1 MTPEEGRRLT
11 DHYPLDPGEQVGHL
25 EPGADPATAV
35 VTGTRYRDIYGA
47 SLIHRPH
54 DLWVATDDVSRDLQD
69 LIRQRL
75 LAERFSPDDAD
86 EWAFRDWHTLH
97 VRAGS
102 TYRDA
107 NNPRLRDRV
116 VELALA
122 HRDHGIP
129 NDEAFLWVAQS
140 VDATDAAHHRNHG
153 WNPDTYRTL
162 MSRWWRKGSPSAPE
176 AWIEAPIL
184 AWRALRYLR
193 VGLTLTEAL
202 TQEERRLAG
211 EDVDSAIDLLIGLAP
226 RRRP

>member
-1 MTPEEGRRLT
+1 MSNDVRRLT
-11 DHYPLDPGEQVGHL
+11 NHYPLDADEPVGHL
-25 EPGADPATAV
+25 EPGGDPASATAS
-35 VTGTRYRDIYGA
+35 GTRYRDIYGA

-54 DLWVATDDVSRDLQD
+54 DLWVATDGVSRDLQG

-75 LAERFSPDDAD
+75 LAERFGPDDAD

-107 NNPRLRDRV
+107 NNPRLCDRV
-116 VELALA
+116 VELAIA

-140 VDATDAAHHRNHG
+140 IDATDAAHYRNNG

-162 MSRWWRKGSPSAPE
+162 VSPWWPKGAPSTPE
-176 AWIEAPIL
+176 AWIEAPIP

-193 VGLTLTEAL
+193 AGLTLTEAL
-202 TQEERRLAG
+202 AQEERRHAG
-211 EDVDSAIDLLIGLAP
+211 EDVDPAIDLLVGLLP
-226 RRRP
+226 RRRS